1 MTDKNPIRSV
11 SVVVPVFNEDENLPI
26 LYGELRRVVATLPGL
41 AFEFLFVDDGSK
53 DRSAEVIRGL
63 CQDDTRVK
71 GVMFRRNFGQTAA
84 MSCGIKMA
92 QGDIII
98 PMDADLQNDPADL
111 PKFLLKIDEGFSC
124 VSGWR
129 KDRKDALVVRKVPS
143 WMANALISWLTGV
156 SLHDYGCSMKAYRR
170 ELIQGIEL
178 YGEMHRFIPAYAAW
192 TGGRVAEIVVNH
204 RARVHG
210 VSKYG
215 LSRVFKVIL
224 DLIVVK
230 FLTKY
235 FNKPM
240 HFFGAVGFLS
250 LALGV
255 VAEIT
260 AVILRFMGTSLI
272 LTPLPTVGTMFII
285 VGVQFVLFGL
295 IAEMQMRTFYESKG
309 SQPYSIRESINVAS
323 DRPTV

>member
-1 MTDKNPIRSV
+1 MTDGNAYRSI
-11 SVVVPVFNEDENLPI
+11 SIVVPVFNEEENLGT
-26 LYGELRRVVATLPGL
+26 LAEELRRVAATRPDLS
-41 AFEFLFVDDGSK
+41 FEFIFVDDGSS
-53 DRSAEVIRGL
+53 DRSVEVIRGL
-63 CQDDTRVK
+63 CRDDARVK
-71 GVMFRRNFGQTAA
+71 GVVFRRNYGQTAA

-92 QGDIII
+92 AGDIII

-111 PKFLLKIDEGFSC
+111 PKFLAKIDEGFSC

-143 WMANALISWLTGV
+143 WLANAMISWLTGV
-156 SLHDYGCSMKAYRR
+156 PLHDYGCSMKAYRR
-170 ELIQGIEL
+170 DIIQDVAL

-192 TGGRVAEIVVNH
+192 SGARVTEIAVNH
-204 RARVHG
+204 RPRVHG

-250 LALGV
+250 LGLGV
-255 VAEIT
+255 AAET
-260 AVILRFMGTSLI
+260 GAVVLRIFGLHMVQ
-272 LTPLPTVGTMFII
+272 TPLPTVGAMFVI

-295 IAEMQMRTFYESKG
+295 IAEMQMRTFYEAARST
-309 SQPYSIRESINVAS
+309 PYGIKEIIGAA
-323 DRPTV
+323 DRV